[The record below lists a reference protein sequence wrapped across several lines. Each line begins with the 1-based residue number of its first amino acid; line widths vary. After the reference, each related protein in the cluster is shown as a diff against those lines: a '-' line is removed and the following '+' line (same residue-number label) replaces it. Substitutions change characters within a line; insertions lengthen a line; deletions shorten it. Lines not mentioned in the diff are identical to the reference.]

1 MKNFAYGLK
10 LGLFFLACAGYAH
23 AQSWPQTKPIKLTI
37 AFGPGSAS
45 DIFARMLGEPLQK
58 ALGQAV
64 IVESKPGAGGQIA
77 AEYVARSPADGYTLF
92 VTTNTTH
99 SANPYLFKKLTYDPI
114 KDFTPVARIGYF
126 PFVLLVNSQLPVNSV
141 QELIGYAKANP
152 ATISYAY
159 TSSAG
164 QVAAAALSNAT
175 KMGAVAVAY
184 KAAPEA
190 MTSVASGQVTF
201 TVLDFATSLPL
212 VKAGRLKALA
222 VTPDKRTS
230 LAPNLPTVGEAAGL
244 PDFGVTAW
252 MGVFG
257 PAGMSANIIE
267 RLSSEIGKI
276 LTNSALQERF
286 VSMGVEPAPA
296 GPQEFQTFVRDQL
309 GVWERQIGIAGMK
322 PE

>member
-1 MKNFAYGLK
+1 MRSASVRFVLSMFA
-10 LGLFFLACAGYAH
+10 LACTSSAS
-23 AQSWPQTKPIKLTI
+23 AQFWPQAKPIKLTI

-45 DIFARMLGEPLQK
+45 DIFARMVGEPLQK

-77 AEYVARSPADGYTLF
+77 AEYVARAPADGYTLF

-99 SANPYLFKKLTYDPI
+99 SANPYLFKKLSYDPVR
-114 KDFTPVARIGYF
+114 DFTPVARIGYF
-126 PFVLLVNSQLPVNSV
+126 PFVLLINSQLPVASV
-141 QELIGYAKANP
+141 QELIAYGRANP

-190 MTSVASGQVTF
+190 TTSVASGQVTF
-201 TVLDFATSLPL
+201 TVLDFATSMPL
-212 VKAGRLKALA
+212 VKAGRLRALA

-230 LAPNLPTVGEAAGL
+230 LAPQLPTVGEAAGL

-257 PAGMSANIIE
+257 PAGMPVAITE
-267 RLSSEIGKI
+267 KLSSEIAKI
-276 LTNSALQERF
+276 LANTALQERF

-296 GPQEFQTFVRDQL
+296 GPQEFQAFVKDQL

>member
-1 MKNFAYGLK
+1 
-10 LGLFFLACAGYAH
+10 
-23 AQSWPQTKPIKLTI
+23 
-37 AFGPGSAS
+37 
-45 DIFARMLGEPLQK
+45 
-58 ALGQAV
+58 
-64 IVESKPGAGGQIA
+64 
-77 AEYVARSPADGYTLF
+77 
-92 VTTNTTH
+92 
-99 SANPYLFKKLTYDPI
+99 
-114 KDFTPVARIGYF
+114 
-126 PFVLLVNSQLPVNSV
+126 VLLVNGQSPVNSV
-141 QELIGYAKANP
+141 QELIAYGKANP

-201 TVLDFATSLPL
+201 TVVDFATSMPL

-222 VTPDKRTS
+222 VTPDKRTT
-230 LAPNLPTVGEAAGL
+230 LAPQLPTVGEAAGL
-244 PDFGVTAW
+244 PDFGVVAW

-257 PAGMSANIIE
+257 PANMPANITE
-267 RLSSEIGKI
+267 RLSSEIVKI
-276 LTNSALQERF
+276 LADTALREKF

-296 GPQEFQTFVRDQL
+296 GPQEFQGFVKDQL
-309 GVWERQIGIAGMK
+309 AVSQRQIGIAGMK